1 MTDISALCRPQDE
14 EAMVRCTLD
23 GILLGRASA
32 HQVLLNVPPEALTS
46 GRAREIWES
55 ALRLYRAG
63 QAPDHPNL
71 ERDLHRAELCPTEQ
85 AWLNHLTWLDRD
97 AYGDEEA
104 LGQAV
109 IGYYQRRQMVSLYQ
123 QSAQDS
129 TALLLDHLEIAQS
142 TSAQSLR
149 IIAGGDGE
157 PISAGDT
164 ILDLIA
170 HNMKFRADQ
179 EGAGRLVRFGIPI
192 LDGDPGEGGISGAPG
207 HVVIVAARP
216 GIGKTALAVQ
226 ILGATADA
234 GEPALYC
241 SLELDRF
248 EALQRIAG
256 WVTDTRR
263 GAYWSGTY
271 NEYHTARLRAAKP
284 VLDRIK
290 VWDPP
295 RPTWSRIEAKIRGAA
310 QRGIRVAVIDHFSE
324 INLSGLIPKGGKKF
338 EGASE
343 CAQRV
348 KALAK
353 ELSICIV
360 LLAQLNREIPR
371 GEIPGTEHLRE
382 SGELEQIAYSILA
395 LYRDAPSA
403 SSKVPS
409 LRGPD
414 APPPVLPQLRMAII
428 KNRDGKAGYTRRLD
442 LDGATCRIRD
452 TEDPA

>member
-1 MTDISALCRPQDE
+1 MTDISTLCRPQDE
-14 EAMVRCTLD
+14 EAMVRCALD
-23 GILLGRASA
+23 GILIGRATA
-32 HQVLLNVPPEALTS
+32 HQVLLSVPPEAFTS

-63 QAPDHPNL
+63 QAPDYPNL
-71 ERDLHRAELCPTEQ
+71 ERDLHRNGLCPTPQ
-85 AWLNHLTWLDRD
+85 AWFNHLQWLDKD
-97 AYGDEEA
+97 IAGDEEHLA
-104 LGQAV
+104 QSVLGS
-109 IGYYQRRQMVSLYQ
+109 YQRRQMVSLYQ
-123 QSAQDS
+123 KAALDA

-149 IIAGGDGE
+149 IIAGGEGD
-157 PISAGDT
+157 PVSAGET

-170 HNMKFRADQ
+170 HNLKFRADQ
-179 EGAGRLVRFGIPI
+179 GGAGRLVRFGLPI
-192 LDGDPGEGGISGAPG
+192 VDGEPSDGGVMGAPG

-216 GIGKTALAVQ
+216 GVGKTALAVQ
-226 ILGATADA
+226 ILGATAEA
-234 GEPALYC
+234 GEQALFC

-324 INLSGLIPKGGKKF
+324 ISLLGLTPKGGKRF

-343 CAQRV
+343 CAQRI

-353 ELSICIV
+353 ELGICIV

-395 LYRDAPSA
+395 LYLDAPSPNA
-403 SSKVPS
+403 KVPS

-428 KNRDGKAGYTRRLD
+428 KNRDGKAGYTRRLAM
-442 LDGATCRIRD
+442 DGATCRIRD
-452 TEDPA
+452 MEEA